1 MNSRIVAALIG
12 ILLLMSTPAF
22 STTMIM
28 MSDEALTMSSD
39 AIVSGTVTDIR
50 SARTK
55 DGIST
60 FITIAVDEMLKGY
73 VGTATVTI
81 RETGGMV
88 GDDVQWLFGNP

>member
-1 MNSRIVAALIG
+1 MTITRLTAALVG

-28 MSDEALTMSSD
+28 MTDEALTMSSD
-39 AIVSGTVTDIR
+39 AIVVGTVTDIR

-55 DGIST
+55 DGINT
-60 FITIAVDEMLKGY
+60 FVTIAVDEMLKGY
-73 VGTATVTI
+73 VGSPTITI

-88 GDDVQWLFGNP
+88 GDDVQWLFGN